1 MSQVR
6 PISTIKVYQCPQDP
20 GKDCL
25 KSGGVSSSRKSIMM
39 PYTECQFMVDEFYQ
53 VEQQE
58 RKEVFKG
65 EFWKAAGNGQ
75 ETGAGTASVCF
86 LYR

>member
-1 MSQVR
+1 
-6 PISTIKVYQCPQDP
+6 
-20 GKDCL
+20 
-25 KSGGVSSSRKSIMM
+25 
-39 PYTECQFMVDEFYQ
+39 MVDEFYQ
-53 VEQQE
+53 VKQQE

-75 ETGAGTASVCF
+75 ETSAGTASVCF